1 MASFHAGAAIS
12 TDALYLSVEGTETF
26 PEDNLASQADI
37 TWMQVM
43 AITPD
48 KGDPRVAL
56 LPTETP
62 VWAKK
67 KKPSFY
73 HFR

>member
-1 MASFHAGAAIS
+1 MASSHTGAAIS
-12 TDALYLSVEGTETF
+12 TDALYLSVEGTETL
-26 PEDNLASQADI
+26 PADNLASQADI

-43 AITPD
+43 AIPPD

-62 VWAKK
+62 VWVKK
-67 KKPSFY
+67 NLLLPF
-73 HFR
+73 